1 MFFKLTNET
10 LMKSHRLVI
19 LAMFAM
25 TAFAANSL
33 LCRLA
38 LKHAQIDAASF
49 TSIRILSGAAALW
62 IIMRL
67 QGKAKN
73 AGGSWV
79 AAFALFAYAASF
91 SFAYTSLP
99 AGTGALLL
107 FGAVQTTMILYGL
120 RSGERLNLR
129 QGAGLAIAVSGLIAF
144 MLPGVSAPP
153 LPGATLML
161 IAGGAWGAYSLLGK
175 ASIDPLIT
183 TASNFYRAIPY
194 TIVLSLLLAPEM
206 RMNGTGVAQ
215 AILSGTI
222 ASGMGYAIW
231 YQVVRES
238 KTTSAAIMQLSVP
251 VIAAV
256 GGIGILGEA
265 FTINMFLSSMAILGG
280 IAMILLGRSAR
291 PS

>member
-206 RMNGTGVAQ
+206 RMNGTGVAL

>member
-1 MFFKLTNET
+1 
-10 LMKSHRLVI
+10 MKSHRLVI

-62 IIMRL
+62 IIIRL
-67 QGKAKN
+67 QGKVKY
-73 AGGSWV
+73 AGGSWI
-79 AAFALFAYAASF
+79 AAFALFSYAASF

-120 RSGERLNLR
+120 RSGERLNWR

-144 MLPGVSAPP
+144 MLPGVSAPS

-175 ASIDPLIT
+175 TSIDPLVT
-183 TASNFYRAIPY
+183 TASNFYCAIPY
-194 TIVLSLLLAPEM
+194 TIVLSLMLMPEM
-206 RMNGTGVAQ
+206 RMNGTGVAL
-215 AILSGTI
+215 AILSGAI

-265 FTINMFLSSMAILGG
+265 FTINMLLSSMAILGG
-280 IAMILLGRSAR
+280 IAVILLGKSVR
-291 PS
+291 PIQ

>member
-1 MFFKLTNET
+1 
-10 LMKSHRLVI
+10 MKSHRLVI

-49 TSIRILSGAAALW
+49 TSIRLLSGAAALW

-67 QGKAKN
+67 QGKAKY

-129 QGAGLAIAVSGLIAF
+129 QGTGLAIAVSGLIAF
-144 MLPGVSAPP
+144 MLPGASAPS

-161 IAGGAWGAYSLLGK
+161 IAGVSWGVYSLLGK

-183 TASNFYRAIPY
+183 TARNFYRAIPY

-206 RMNGTGVAQ
+206 RMNGTGMAL
-215 AILSGTI
+215 AILSGAI

-231 YQVVRES
+231 YRVVRES

-265 FTINMFLSSMAILGG
+265 LTINMFLSSMAILGG
-280 IAMILLGRSAR
+280 IAMILLSKSVRS
-291 PS
+291 S